1 MPKFPEDLFEQI
13 YRRAP
18 TKADRA
24 RLIGVKAALG
34 LSDRDELWPLILVFD
49 HYCQTVEH
57 ARYALVYDIRNAIV
71 KHANILKQ
79 AGALTDTQARRA
91 VAEAISES
99 AEKIAAISEAA
110 IQSRA
115 DAISKS
121 AMRRAALLGGA
132 LGVCLIGLTVAV
144 TYSVMALNGVCEKP
158 PIYSALSGAPFCEVK
173 RLPFSA

>member
-1 MPKFPEDLFEQI
+1 MPEFPEDLFEQI

-34 LSDRDELWPLILVFD
+34 LSDRDELWPLIVVFD
-49 HYCQTVEH
+49 HYSQTVEH
-57 ARYALVYDIRNAIV
+57 TRYALVDDVQNAILR
-71 KHANILKQ
+71 HANIMKQ
-79 AGALTDTQARRA
+79 AGALADTQARRA
-91 VAEAISES
+91 VAKAISES

-115 DAISKS
+115 DAISQR
-121 AMRRAALLGGA
+121 AMRRAALLAGA
-132 LGVCLIGLTVAV
+132 LGICLSGVAV
-144 TYSVMALNGVCEKP
+144 AATYCVMALHGICEKP
-158 PIYSALSGAPFCEVK
+158 PINSALSGTPFCEVK

>member
-1 MPKFPEDLFEQI
+1 MPDFPEDLFEQI

-24 RLIGVKAALG
+24 HLIMVKAALG
-34 LSDRDELWPLILVFD
+34 LSDRDELWPLLLVLD
-49 HYCQTVEH
+49 KYSQTFE
-57 ARYALVYDIRNAIV
+57 YAGDYVV
-71 KHANILKQ
+71 KEVSSEFSKFEQTLRKAS
-79 AGALTDTQARRA
+79 ALADTQARRA

-115 DAISKS
+115 DAISQR
-121 AMRRAALLGGA
+121 AMRRAALMGGA
-132 LGVCLIGLTVAV
+132 LGVFLIGLTVAV
-144 TYSVMALNGVCEKP
+144 TYSVMALQGICEKP
-158 PIYSALSGAPFCEVK
+158 PINSALSGAPFCEVK

>member
-1 MPKFPEDLFEQI
+1 MPDFPEDLFEQI

-34 LSDRDELWPLILVFD
+34 LSDRDELWPLIVVFD
-49 HYCQTVEH
+49 HYSQTVEYM
-57 ARYALVYDIRNAIV
+57 RYALVDDVQNAIV
-71 KHANILKQ
+71 KHANIMKK
-79 AGALTDTQARRA
+79 AGALADTQARRA

-115 DAISKS
+115 DAISKR
-121 AMRRAALLGGA
+121 AMRRATFLGGA
-132 LGVCLIGLTVAV
+132 LGVFLIGLTVAV
-144 TYSVMALNGVCEKP
+144 TYSVMALQGICEKP
-158 PIYSALSGAPFCEVK
+158 PINSALSGAPFCEVK

>member
-1 MPKFPEDLFEQI
+1 MPDFPEDLFEQI

-34 LSDRDELWPLILVFD
+34 LSDRDELWPLIVVFD
-49 HYCQTVEH
+49 HYSQTVEH
-57 ARYALVYDIRNAIV
+57 TRYALVEDVRNAV
-71 KHANILKQ
+71 LRHANIMKQ
-79 AGALTDTQARRA
+79 AGGLADTQARRA

-99 AEKIAAISEAA
+99 AEMIAAISEAA

-115 DAISKS
+115 DAISK
-121 AMRRAALLGGA
+121 RTIWRAALTGGA
-132 LGVCLIGLTVAV
+132 LGVFLISLTVAV
-144 TYSVMALNGVCEKP
+144 TYCVMALHGICEKP
-158 PIYSALSGAPFCEVK
+158 PTYRTPSGAPLCEAK